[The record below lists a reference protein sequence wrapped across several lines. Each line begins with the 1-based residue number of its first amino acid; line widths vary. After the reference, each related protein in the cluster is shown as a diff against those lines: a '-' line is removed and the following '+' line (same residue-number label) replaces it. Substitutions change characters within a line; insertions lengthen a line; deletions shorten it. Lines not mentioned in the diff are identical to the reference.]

1 MEWLRDNWLRLHL
14 AISPLGTLIVTWL
27 LLFSVGAGQWWDNR
41 DNLES
46 AGQITPFGGIIYG
59 SAIFVLEITV
69 RMLWAL
75 AQRQKDIDKARLE
88 GEQKGREEGVE
99 EGRQEG
105 IAEGRQEG
113 IAEGRQE
120 GKAEGR
126 QEGKAE
132 GRQEGREQMLR
143 ELAER
148 GINLPPE
155 ILEDLKK
162 NYDRC

>member
-59 SAIFVLEITV
+59 TAIFVLEITV

-105 IAEGRQEG
+105 IAEG
-113 IAEGRQE
+113 
-120 GKAEGR
+120 
-126 QEGKAE
+126 KAE

>member
-27 LLFSVGAGQWWDNR
+27 LLFSVGAGQWWENR

-105 IAEGRQEG
+105 IAEGRE
-113 IAEGRQE
+113 
-120 GKAEGR
+120 EGR

>member
-14 AISPLGTLIVTWL
+14 AISPLGTLIVTCL
-27 LLFSVGAGQWWDNR
+27 LLFSVGAEQWWDNR

-59 SAIFVLEITV
+59 SAIFILEITV

-105 IAEGRQEG
+105 IAEG
-113 IAEGRQE
+113 
-120 GKAEGR
+120 
-126 QEGKAE
+126 KAE

>member
-46 AGQITPFGGIIYG
+46 AGQIIPFGGIIYG

-120 GKAEGR
+120 G
-126 QEGKAE
+126 
-132 GRQEGREQMLR
+132 RERTLR